1 MKCYFFYRSKW
12 GSNPHFQGSY
22 SYYSLKTDAVRVTT
36 DKLAEPVEDHNGK
49 PLIQF
54 AGEATNTHYYST
66 VHGAVETG
74 WREAQRIID
83 LYKDNSK

>member
-1 MKCYFFYRSKW
+1 M
-12 GSNPHFQGSY
+12 GSY
-22 SYYSLKTDAVRVTT
+22 SYYSLKTDAVGATT
-36 DKLAEPVEDHNGK
+36 DKLAEPVLDGNSK

-74 WREAQRIID
+74 WREAQWLID
-83 LYKDNSK
+83 LYKNN